1 MNNPYIRF
9 LVISIILLLI
19 GFGVGYTVKPSGVQT
34 AQAASTA
41 FDQAFQ
47 AAASTQENN
56 QQENDQITSSRQN
69 AITRAVAKLSPAV
82 VGINVI
88 AVQQIRYRD
97 PFSQFFDDPFF
108 KPFFGDRIYNQEV
121 KGLGSG
127 FIISPDGY
135 IVTNDH
141 VAGNGTEIT
150 VTITGGKQMKAQLVG
165 TDPASDIC
173 LLKVDGKD
181 LPYVTMGNSDN
192 VVIGEWAIALGNP
205 FGLFEINDKPT
216 VTVGVI
222 SGTGMKLGRLQ
233 NRYYR
238 DMIETDA
245 AINGGNSGGPLVNS
259 NGEVIGMNTLIFTGG
274 QSNTYIGYGFA
285 IPINKVK
292 KVVADLKTK
301 GRIAHDITAGF
312 DVQPVDARIAQYF
325 GLSKPQG
332 VIVSDIHAGGP
343 AESAGLKVGDI
354 IMEVNG
360 EKVNADSDILAVM
373 IELSPGDIL
382 KFKVYRERKMIDI
395 NLKLAATP
403 KGKK

>member
-1 MNNPYIRF
+1 MNNPYVRF
-9 LVISIILLLI
+9 FIILTVPLLV
-19 GFGVGYTVKPSGVQT
+19 GFGIGYVVKPAGVQS
-34 AQAASTA
+34 AQAANTT
-41 FDQAFQ
+41 FDQTFS
-47 AAASTQENN
+47 STGPAQEKNA
-56 QQENDQITSSRQN
+56 QESDQLAVSRQN

-88 AVQQIRYRD
+88 AVQQVRYRD

-108 KPFFGDRIYNQEV
+108 KPFFGDRVYNQEV
-121 KGLGSG
+121 KELGSG

-135 IVTNDH
+135 IITNDH
-141 VAGNGTEIT
+141 VAGNGTDIT
-150 VTITGGKQMKAQLVG
+150 ITITGGKQMKAKLVG

-181 LPYVTMGNSDN
+181 LPYVTLGNSDD

-222 SGTGMKLGRLQ
+222 SSTGMKLGQLQ

-259 NGEVIGMNTLIFTGG
+259 SGEVIGMNTLIFTGG

-285 IPINKVK
+285 IPINKIK
-292 KVVADLKTK
+292 KIVIDLKKK
-301 GRIAHDITAGF
+301 GKIAHDITAGF
-312 DVQPVDARIAQYF
+312 DVQPVDGRIAQYF
-325 GLSKPQG
+325 GMKQQQG
-332 VIVSDIHAGGP
+332 VIVSDIHSGGP
-343 AESAGLKVGDI
+343 AEAAGLKVGDI
-354 IMEVNG
+354 VLEVNG
-360 EKVNADSDILAVM
+360 EKVNSDSDILSVM
-373 IELSPGDIL
+373 TELSPGDIL
-382 KFKVYRERKMIDI
+382 KFKIYREHKTIDVA
-395 NLKLAATP
+395 LKLAATP
-403 KGKK
+403 KGK

>member
-1 MNNPYIRF
+1 MNNPYMRF
-9 LVISIILLLI
+9 FIISVVLLLV
-19 GFGVGYTVKPSGVQT
+19 GFGIGYTLKPTGVQS
-34 AQAASTA
+34 AQAANTT
-41 FDQAFQ
+41 FDQTFSSTGQ
-47 AAASTQENN
+47 AQEKNA
-56 QQENDQITSSRQN
+56 QESDQLTGSRQN

-88 AVQQIRYRD
+88 AVQQVRYRD

-108 KPFFGDRIYNQEV
+108 KPFFGDRVYNQEV
-121 KGLGSG
+121 KELGSG

-135 IVTNDH
+135 IITNDH
-141 VAGNGTEIT
+141 VAGNGTDIT
-150 VTITGGKQMKAQLVG
+150 ITITGGKQMKAKLVG

-181 LPYVTMGNSDN
+181 LPYVTLGNSDD

-222 SGTGMKLGRLQ
+222 SATGMKLGQLQ

-259 NGEVIGMNTLIFTGG
+259 SGEVIGMNTLIFTGG
-274 QSNTYIGYGFA
+274 QSSTYIGYGFA
-285 IPINKVK
+285 IPVNKIK
-292 KVVADLKTK
+292 KVVIDLKKK
-301 GRIAHDITAGF
+301 GKVAHDITAGF

-325 GLSKPQG
+325 GMKQQQG
-332 VIVSDIHAGGP
+332 VIVSDVHAGGP
-343 AESAGLKVGDI
+343 AEAAGLKVGDI
-354 IMEVNG
+354 ILEVNG
-360 EKVNADSDILAVM
+360 EKVNSDSDILAVM

-382 KFKVYRERKMIDI
+382 KFKVYREHKTIDI

-403 KGKK
+403 KGK

>member
-1 MNNPYIRF
+1 MNNPYVRF
-9 LVISIILLLI
+9 FIILTVPLLV
-19 GFGVGYTVKPSGVQT
+19 GFGIGYVVKPAGVQS
-34 AQAASTA
+34 AQAANAT
-41 FDQAFQ
+41 FDQAFSSTGQ
-47 AAASTQENN
+47 AQEKNA
-56 QQENDQITSSRQN
+56 QESDQLAGSRQN

-88 AVQQIRYRD
+88 AVQQVRYRD

-108 KPFFGDRIYNQEV
+108 KPFFGDRVYNQEV
-121 KGLGSG
+121 KELGSG

-141 VAGNGTEIT
+141 VAGNGTDIT
-150 VTITGGKQMKAQLVG
+150 ITITGGKQLKAKVVG
-165 TDPASDIC
+165 TDPATDIC
-173 LLKVDGKD
+173 LLKVEGKD
-181 LPYVTMGNSDN
+181 LPYVTLGNSDD

-222 SGTGMKLGRLQ
+222 SSTGMKLGQLQ

-259 NGEVIGMNTLIFTGG
+259 SGEVIGMNTLIFTGG

-285 IPINKVK
+285 IPINKIK
-292 KVVADLKTK
+292 KIVIDLKKK
-301 GRIAHDITAGF
+301 GKIAHDITAGF

-325 GLSKPQG
+325 GMKQPQG
-332 VIVSDIHAGGP
+332 VIVSDIHSGGP
-343 AESAGLKVGDI
+343 AEAVGLKVGDI
-354 IMEVNG
+354 VLEVNG
-360 EKVNADSDILAVM
+360 EKVNSDSDILSVM
-373 IELSPGDIL
+373 VELSPGDIL
-382 KFKVYRERKMIDI
+382 KFKIYREHKTIDVA
-395 NLKLAATP
+395 LKLAATP
-403 KGKK
+403 KGK

>member
-1 MNNPYIRF
+1 M
-9 LVISIILLLI
+9 
-19 GFGVGYTVKPSGVQT
+19 
-34 AQAASTA
+34 
-41 FDQAFQ
+41 
-47 AAASTQENN
+47 
-56 QQENDQITSSRQN
+56 
-69 AITRAVAKLSPAV
+69 
-82 VGINVI
+82 GINVI

-108 KPFFGDRIYNQEV
+108 RPFFGDRIYKQEV
-121 KGLGSG
+121 KELGSG

-141 VAGNGTEIT
+141 VAGNGTDIT
-150 VTITGGKQMKAQLVG
+150 VTISGGKQMKAKLIG
-165 TDPASDIC
+165 TDPATDIC

-181 LPYVTMGNSDN
+181 LPCVSFGNSDE
-192 VVIGEWAIALGNP
+192 VMIGEWAIALGNP

-222 SGTGMKLGRLQ
+222 SSTGMKLGQLE

-274 QSNTYIGYGFA
+274 QSTTYIGYGFA

-292 KVVADLKTK
+292 KVVTDLKKK
-301 GRIAHDITAGF
+301 GKVSHDITAGF
-312 DVQPVDARIAQYF
+312 EVQPVDARIARYF
-325 GLSKPQG
+325 GMKQPQG

-343 AESAGLKVGDI
+343 AEAAGLKVGDI
-354 IMEVNG
+354 VLEVNG
-360 EKVNADSDILAVM
+360 EKVNSDSDILACDDRVK
-373 IELSPGDIL
+373 SW
-382 KFKVYRERKMIDI
+382 
-395 NLKLAATP
+395 
-403 KGKK
+403 

>member
-1 MNNPYIRF
+1 MNNPYVRF
-9 LVISIILLLI
+9 FIILTVPLLV
-19 GFGVGYTVKPSGVQT
+19 GFGIGYIVKPAGVQS
-34 AQAASTA
+34 AQAANTT
-41 FDQAFQ
+41 FDQTFS
-47 AAASTQENN
+47 STGLVQEKNA
-56 QQENDQITSSRQN
+56 QESDQPAVTRQN

-108 KPFFGDRIYNQEV
+108 KPFFGDRVYNQEV
-121 KGLGSG
+121 KELGSG

-141 VAGNGTEIT
+141 VAGNGTDIT
-150 VTITGGKQMKAQLVG
+150 VTITGGKQLKAKVVG
-165 TDPASDIC
+165 TDPATDIC
-173 LLKVDGKD
+173 LLKVEGKD
-181 LPYVTMGNSDN
+181 LPYVTLGNSDD

-222 SGTGMKLGRLQ
+222 SSTGMKLGQLQ

-274 QSNTYIGYGFA
+274 QSSTYIGYGFA
-285 IPINKVK
+285 IPINKIK
-292 KVVADLKTK
+292 KIVIDLKKK
-301 GRIAHDITAGF
+301 GKIAHDITAGF
-312 DVQPVDARIAQYF
+312 DVQPVDALLAQNF
-325 GLSKPQG
+325 GMKQPQG
-332 VIVSDIHAGGP
+332 VIVSDIQSGGP
-343 AESAGLKVGDI
+343 AEAAGLKVGDI
-354 IMEVNG
+354 VLEVNG
-360 EKVNADSDILAVM
+360 EKVNSDGDILSVM

-382 KFKVYRERKMIDI
+382 KFKIYREHKTIDVA
-395 NLKLAATP
+395 LRLAATQ
-403 KGKK
+403 KGK

>member
-9 LVISIILLLI
+9 FIILFVPLLI
-19 GFGVGYTVKPSGVQT
+19 GFSIGYIVKPTGVQSV
-34 AQAASTA
+34 QAADTN
-41 FDQAFQ
+41 FEQTFPTTRQVQEDDQLP
-47 AAASTQENN
+47 
-56 QQENDQITSSRQN
+56 DSRQN
-69 AITRAVAKLSPAV
+69 AITRAVKRISPAV

-97 PFSQFFDDPFF
+97 PFSQYFEDPFF
-108 KPFFGDRIYNQEV
+108 KPFFGDRVYKQEV
-121 KGLGSG
+121 KELGSG
-127 FIISPDGY
+127 FIVSPDGY

-141 VAGNGTEIT
+141 VAGNGTDI
-150 VTITGGKQMKAQLVG
+150 TITISGGKQMKAKLIG
-165 TDPASDIC
+165 TDPATDIC

-181 LPYVTMGNSDN
+181 LPCVNFGNSDD

-216 VTVGVI
+216 VTVGVV
-222 SGTGMKLGRLQ
+222 SSTGMKLGQLE

-274 QSNTYIGYGFA
+274 QSSTYIGYGFA

-292 KVVADLKTK
+292 KVITDLKKK
-301 GRIAHDITAGF
+301 GKIAHDITAGF
-312 DVQPVDARIAQYF
+312 DVQPVDTRIARYF
-325 GLSKPQG
+325 GMKQPQG
-332 VIVSDIHAGGP
+332 VIVSDIQADGP
-343 AESAGLKVGDI
+343 AEAAGLKVGDI
-354 IMEVNG
+354 IIEVNG

-373 IELSPGDIL
+373 SELSSGDIL
-382 KFKVYRERKMIDI
+382 KFKIYRERKTMDI

-403 KGKK
+403 KGK

>member
-1 MNNPYIRF
+1 MNNPYVRF
-9 LVISIILLLI
+9 FIILTVPLLI
-19 GFGVGYTVKPSGVQT
+19 GFGIGYVVKPAGVQS
-34 AQAASTA
+34 AQAATTA
-41 FDQAFQ
+41 FDQTFSSTGQ
-47 AAASTQENN
+47 AQEKNA
-56 QQENDQITSSRQN
+56 QEVDQLILSRQN

-108 KPFFGDRIYNQEV
+108 KPFFGDRVYNQEV
-121 KGLGSG
+121 KELGSG

-141 VAGNGTEIT
+141 VAGNGTDIT
-150 VTITGGKQMKAQLVG
+150 ITITGGKQMKAKLIG
-165 TDPASDIC
+165 TDPATDIC

-181 LPYVTMGNSDN
+181 LPYVTLGNSDD

-222 SGTGMKLGRLQ
+222 SSTGMKLGQLQ

-259 NGEVIGMNTLIFTGG
+259 SGEVIGMNTLIFTGG
-274 QSNTYIGYGFA
+274 QSSTYIGYGFA
-285 IPINKVK
+285 IPVNKIK
-292 KVVADLKTK
+292 KVVTDLKKK
-301 GRIAHDITAGF
+301 GKVAHDITAGF
-312 DVQPVDARIAQYF
+312 DVQPVDTRIARYF
-325 GLSKPQG
+325 GMKQPQG
-332 VIVSDIHAGGP
+332 VIVSDIHSGGP
-343 AESAGLKVGDI
+343 AETAGLKVGDI
-354 IMEVNG
+354 VLEVNG
-360 EKVNADSDILAVM
+360 EKVNSDSDILAVM

-382 KFKVYRERKMIDI
+382 KFKIYREHKTIDI
-395 NLKLAATP
+395 NLTLAATP
-403 KGKK
+403 KGK

>member
-9 LVISIILLLI
+9 FFISIILLLV
-19 GFGVGYTVKPSGVQT
+19 GFGIGYVVKPAGVQS
-34 AQAASTA
+34 AQAANTV
-41 FDQAFQ
+41 FDQTFSSEG
-47 AAASTQENN
+47 STQEKNP
-56 QQENDQITSSRQN
+56 QENDQLTLSRQN

-88 AVQQIRYRD
+88 AVQQVRYRD

-108 KPFFGDRIYNQEV
+108 KPFFGDRVYTQEV

-127 FIISPDGY
+127 FIISPNGY

-141 VAGNGTEIT
+141 VAGNGTDIT
-150 VTITGGKQMKAQLVG
+150 VTVTGGKQMKAKLVG
-165 TDPASDIC
+165 TDPATDIC

-181 LPYVTMGNSDN
+181 LPYVTMGNSDD

-216 VTVGVI
+216 VTVGVV
-222 SGTGMKLGRLQ
+222 SATGMKLGQLQ

-259 NGEVIGMNTLIFTGG
+259 SGEVIGMNTLIFTGG
-274 QSNTYIGYGFA
+274 QSSTYIGYGFA

-292 KVVADLKTK
+292 KIVVELKKK
-301 GRIAHDITAGF
+301 GKIAHDITAGF

-325 GLSKPQG
+325 GLKQPQG
-332 VIVSDIHAGGP
+332 VIVSDVYSGGP
-343 AESAGLKVGDI
+343 AEAAGLKVGDI
-354 IMEVNG
+354 ITEVNG
-360 EKVNADSDILAVM
+360 EKVNSDSDILSVM
-373 IELSPGDIL
+373 IDLSPGDIL
-382 KFKVYRERKMIDI
+382 KFKVYRERKTIDI
-395 NLKLAATP
+395 NLKLASTP
-403 KGKK
+403 KGK

>member
-1 MNNPYIRF
+1 MNNPYVRF
-9 LVISIILLLI
+9 FVILTVPLVLGFVI
-19 GFGVGYTVKPSGVQT
+19 GYIVKPSGVQSV
-34 AQAASTA
+34 QAANTG
-41 FDQAFQ
+41 FEQAFPSAGQ
-47 AAASTQENN
+47 SQEKSDQESN
-56 QQENDQITSSRQN
+56 QIGATRQN
-69 AITRAVAKLSPAV
+69 AITRAVAKVSPAV

-108 KPFFGDRIYNQEV
+108 KPFFGDRVYNQEV
-121 KGLGSG
+121 KELGSG

-141 VAGNGTEIT
+141 VAGNGTDIT
-150 VTITGGKQMKAQLVG
+150 VTITGGKQLKAKLVG
-165 TDPASDIC
+165 TDPTTDIC

-181 LPYVTMGNSDN
+181 LPSVPLGNSDD

-222 SGTGMKLGRLQ
+222 SSTGMKLGQLQ
-233 NRYYR
+233 NRFYR

-285 IPINKVK
+285 IPINKIK
-292 KVVADLKTK
+292 KVVTDLKKK
-301 GRIAHDITAGF
+301 GKVARDITAGF
-312 DVQPVDARIAQYF
+312 DVQPVDARIARYF
-325 GLSKPQG
+325 GMSQPQG
-332 VIVSDIHAGGP
+332 VIVSDVQSGGP
-343 AESAGLKVGDI
+343 AEAAGLKVGDI
-354 IMEVNG
+354 VLEVNG
-360 EKVNADSDILAVM
+360 EKVNSDSDILAVM
-373 IELSPGDIL
+373 AELSVGDVL
-382 KFKVYRERKMIDI
+382 HFKIYRERKSISVD
-395 NLKLAATP
+395 LKLSATQ
-403 KGKK
+403 KGK